1 MLTLSLLSILVLAEL
16 TSRAL
21 AFFNTTTCTANQTA
35 FARTAFDDAFDDF
48 HTMYLSERTGMGI
61 GELSYE
67 DIPLLRTRYFGHLSP
82 NRSAFVV
89 EAIQKTK
96 SFSETTNLTISCVRP
111 GVDFRRA
118 MTYTSLLGSG
128 IFTITDAGSLS
139 IGLCPGFFALRQK
152 STVVARPRGL
162 RQHDAA
168 EWNTAAT
175 SLLFSLVSLANPQ
188 IFQITNET
196 NSCGPL
202 ADFRT
207 PPSSFSS
214 TTSTALQNCVQRL
227 AATEPDVAIRY
238 AYSHALCASA
248 IALGAEFG
256 MPRPVRLRGSGLGR
270 ARGRGSRKNGI
281 GTGWLG

>member
-89 EAIQKTK
+89 
-96 SFSETTNLTISCVRP
+96 
-111 GVDFRRA
+111 
-118 MTYTSLLGSG
+118 GSG

-175 SLLFSLVSLANPQ
+175 
-188 IFQITNET
+188 T
-196 NSCGPL
+196 
-202 ADFRT
+202 
-207 PPSSFSS
+207 
-214 TTSTALQNCVQRL
+214 
-227 AATEPDVAIRY
+227 TEPDVAIRY